1 MALLHSASSTPY
13 TIWTPVHEDQFV
25 KTVQEV
31 LNLIIVVV
39 DQPLLAS
46 RLQYIYKILVAT

>member
-25 KTVQEV
+25 KTAQEV
-31 LNLIIVVV
+31 LNLSGKVPGEVHV
-39 DQPLLAS
+39 YDQITSQACCG
-46 RLQYIYKILVAT
+46 VE